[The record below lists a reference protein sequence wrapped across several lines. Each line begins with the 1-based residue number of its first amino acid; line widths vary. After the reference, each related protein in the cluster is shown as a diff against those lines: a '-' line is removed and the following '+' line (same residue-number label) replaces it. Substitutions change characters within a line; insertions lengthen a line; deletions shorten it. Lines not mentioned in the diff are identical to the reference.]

1 MKIQGT
7 LMAAILLCGGVVMN
21 AQAGDA
27 EAGKAKAAVCAAC
40 HGADGKA
47 MIPTYP
53 NLKGQNEAY
62 LVEALKAYRA
72 KNRTGGQAMIMQGQA
87 AALTDDDIA
96 NIAAYYSKL

>member
-7 LMAAILLCGGVVMN
+7 LMAAVLLCGSVAMN

-27 EAGKAKAAVCAAC
+27 EAGRGKAAVCAAC

-53 NLKGQNEAY
+53 NLKGQE
-62 LVEALKAYRA
+62 
-72 KNRTGGQAMIMQGQA
+72 
-87 AALTDDDIA
+87 
-96 NIAAYYSKL
+96 